1 MTQAELDS
9 LHIVELNETIDQY
22 KEFSDTLHS
31 ALLASFE
38 RNIEVCR
45 VCSEATKSV
54 VNAWMWS
61 MVLLIAVAVFSLIY
75 LTTNKK

>member
-31 ALLASFE
+31 ALLASFD